1 METISI
7 FCAKYKTKILWTQR
21 SRLCW
26 LEACRSLC
34 HIASAAEQNSGGL
47 HVWLQLHRQG
57 HQGLAKTDKK
67 YPSTIH
73 SQPSMLACE
82 LLKHYNIH
90 DESQAVLCSLLCCH
104 SRGLK
109 KLATR
114 GSATRPINN
123 LYNFLEKT
131 SRSEAKCSS
140 RKIAEKTLCAK
151 ITKLTQYFSM

>member
-73 SQPSMLACE
+73 SQPSRLACE

-114 GSATRPINN
+114 GAATRPINN
-123 LYNFLEKT
+123 LYNFLEK
-131 SRSEAKCSS
+131 RGEVRPNAALEKLPKKHYV
-140 RKIAEKTLCAK
+140 RKLP
-151 ITKLTQYFSM
+151 KLTYFSM

>member
-114 GSATRPINN
+114 GAATRPINN
-123 LYNFLEKT
+123 LYNFLEK
-131 SRSEAKCSS
+131 RGKVRPNAALEKLLKKHYA
-140 RKIAEKTLCAK
+140 RKS
-151 ITKLTQYFSM
+151 QN